1 MRLQAYE
8 AGILGARWKPAPR
21 RLCISREM
29 EAVYRLTV
37 QDDRYIGA
45 SHGDLI
51 LIPLANRVNDKGTI
65 GRTLEGVD
73 GTGPVDRRIIR
84 PGQFIDL
91 NFKTEVDAK
100 LFAMQILAKGW
111 SASAGTLNP
120 HQPKQIVPPS
130 EVERWADPG
139 LGG

>member
-1 MRLQAYE
+1 MRLQADE
-8 AGILGARWKPAPR
+8 AGVLGARWKPAPR

-37 QDDRYIGA
+37 QGDLYVGA
-45 SHGDLI
+45 GHGDLI

-65 GRTLEGVD
+65 SRALEGVD

-91 NFKTEVDAK
+91 NFKTEVDTD
-100 LFAMQILAKGW
+100 I
-111 SASAGTLNP
+111 SRVV
-120 HQPKQIVPPS
+120 VP
-130 EVERWADPG
+130 
-139 LGG
+139 